1 MTVVLVLAMKGM
13 LLDWW
18 RDMLRLTSPKELL
31 LPKSGSAL
39 VEVLLDR
46 VMSFP

>member
-18 RDMLRLTSPKELL
+18 RDMLKWTSPKELL
-31 LPKSGSAL
+31 WPRLGSAL
-39 VEVLLDR
+39 VDVLLDK
-46 VMSFP
+46 VMSFL